1 MATMMSAGAGGA
13 VGQLSFRRIIDI
25 PFETCVAALE
35 NWQRTEQ
42 DGELR
47 IGHSLLR
54 GPIEHDRPSGTCRIE
69 VRLARGPLRPLLRMR
84 LNIDRWSWPP
94 ARTALELIPCDRVR
108 PTAAYFRSGHLLL
121 DSLTRSLPRHTPG
134 QRLDHVPASRP
145 TARQG
150 LPGPT
155 EQSPAR
161 WSAVPVRRR
170 ERLDNCIVMHRHLY
184 RKCALMPLTGRSG
197 PRKAGAWSLVLR
209 QGRSGPERVRWR
221 TRQSGRAGSARE
233 DESVPR
239 AATLAPA

>member
-161 WSAVPVRRR
+161 WSAVPVRRH

-184 RKCALMPLTGRSG
+184 RKCALMPHRA
-197 PRKAGAWSLVLR
+197 PRAGAV
-209 QGRSGPERVRWR
+209 QP
-221 TRQSGRAGSARE
+221 ASA
-233 DESVPR
+233 SVC
-239 AATLAPA
+239 

>member
-1 MATMMSAGAGGA
+1 MMSAGAGGA

-94 ARTALELIPCDRVR
+94 AKTALELIPCDRVR

-121 DSLTRSLPRHTPG
+121 DSLIRSLPRHTPG

-161 WSAVPVRRR
+161 WSAVRF
-170 ERLDNCIVMHRHLY
+170 D
-184 RKCALMPLTGRSG
+184 
-197 PRKAGAWSLVLR
+197 
-209 QGRSGPERVRWR
+209 
-221 TRQSGRAGSARE
+221 
-233 DESVPR
+233 
-239 AATLAPA
+239 AASDWITA

>member
-1 MATMMSAGAGGA
+1 MATMMSAGAGGV

-54 GPIEHDRPSGTCRIE
+54 GPIEHDRASGTCRIE

-161 WSAVPVRRR
+161 WSAVPVAAGLLRHRRCGCGPGQRRLGAASTGLQLLIRIARWPFTARAARVEASRLRRR
-170 ERLDNCIVMHRHLY
+170 PAC
-184 RKCALMPLTGRSG
+184 
-197 PRKAGAWSLVLR
+197 
-209 QGRSGPERVRWR
+209 
-221 TRQSGRAGSARE
+221 SAC
-233 DESVPR
+233 
-239 AATLAPA
+239 

>member
-1 MATMMSAGAGGA
+1 MSAGTGRAAGR
-13 VGQLSFRRIIDI
+13 LSFRRVIDI

-42 DGELR
+42 DSELR
-47 IGHSLLR
+47 IGRSLLR
-54 GPIEHDRPSGTCRIE
+54 GPIEHNRDSGTCRIE

-94 ARTALELIPCDRVR
+94 ARTALELTPCDRVR

-134 QRLDHVPASRP
+134 QRLDHVPASGP

-155 EQSPAR
+155 EQSIGTPN
-161 WSAVPVRRR
+161 
-170 ERLDNCIVMHRHLY
+170 ER
-184 RKCALMPLTGRSG
+184 G
-197 PRKAGAWSLVLR
+197 PGTACS
-209 QGRSGPERVRWR
+209 
-221 TRQSGRAGSARE
+221 
-233 DESVPR
+233 
-239 AATLAPA
+239 